1 MEVRMSNP
9 HAPMPRIRVLVVG
22 ESWFKHTIH
31 VKGFDHFQSSEYQE
45 GAEVFLAVLRERYD
59 VTYVRAHEI
68 GERFPS
74 SAEQFDEFDVVVVS
88 DVGANSFLLT
98 DDTFLRSQI
107 TVNRLD
113 LLADYVRRGGGLVMV
128 GGYLSFSGI
137 DGRARF
143 GSSPLAEV
151 LPVEMLDHDDR
162 VERPEGVVAR
172 VVQNDHP
179 ALRRA
184 TGEWPALLGYNRVT
198 VKDDAVVLV
207 TVGEDPLLVVGEG
220 GDGRT
225 VAFTSDLAPHWAPS
239 AFLTWDGYRYL
250 WSGIIDWVA
259 RSNDRSVDGAAL

>member
-1 MEVRMSNP
+1 MSNTHMSP
-9 HAPMPRIRVLVVG
+9 TLELRVLVVG

-45 GAEVFLAVLRERYD
+45 GADVFLGVLRKRYQ

-68 GERFPS
+68 GDRFPT
-74 SAEQFDEFDVVVVS
+74 SAAELDSYDAVVIS

-107 TVNRLD
+107 TVNRLE
-113 LLADYVRRGGGLVMV
+113 LLADFVRRGGALLMV

-143 GSSPLAEV
+143 GSSPLADI

-162 VERPEGVVAR
+162 VERPEGVVPQVLAS
-172 VVQNDHP
+172 DHSVLSRTP
-179 ALRRA
+179 Q
-184 TGEWPALLGYNRVT
+184 GEWPALLGYNRVVAKSDST
-198 VKDDAVVLV
+198 VLV
-207 TVGEDPLLVVGEG
+207 TVGDDPLLVVGDAG
-220 GDGRT
+220 AGHV

-239 AFLTWDGYRYL
+239 DFLSWRGYEHL
-250 WSGIIDWVA
+250 WSGIIEWAA
-259 RSNDRSVDGAAL
+259 RSSASA